1 MQTVY
6 FRITGP
12 PRRTIGCPQQ
22 LVSSRGI
29 RLFLAANLKDF
40 SSDVLLAGIKTPIE
54 QMQLMRFN
62 GETSELFGEII
73 SGEVG
78 H

>member
-1 MQTVY
+1 M
-6 FRITGP
+6 RGLP
-12 PRRTIGCPQQ
+12 HLKKIGKKLC
-22 LVSSRGI
+22 GC
-29 RLFLAANLKDF
+29 
-40 SSDVLLAGIKTPIE
+40 VLLAGIKINTSPTDFFPIE

-62 GETSELFGEII
+62 GESWELFGEII